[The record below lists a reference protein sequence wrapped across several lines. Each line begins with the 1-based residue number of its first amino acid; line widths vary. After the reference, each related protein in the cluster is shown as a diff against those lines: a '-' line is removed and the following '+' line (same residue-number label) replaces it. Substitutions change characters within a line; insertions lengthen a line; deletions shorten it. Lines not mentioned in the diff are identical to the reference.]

1 MRTALKLFIDIG
13 NSRLKWAA
21 WDGAEWQA
29 EGSVA
34 ADADPA
40 DWLGAVPR
48 PDGVW
53 IASVSAEARVAR
65 AIEACEARWNI
76 IPARLRTPAAACG
89 VRCAYAEPA
98 RLGIDRWLAVVA
110 AFRAARDAAV
120 VFDCGTAITMDAVTA
135 DGEHLGGLII
145 PGISLMRRA
154 LYGSTA
160 GIPDEGE
167 EGDVGLLARDTRS
180 AVSGGSLYA
189 AVAFMQR
196 VAGELRTH
204 LGPRARVFLTGGD
217 AARLQPL
224 LNDGEV
230 EWRPRLV
237 MEGMLAMV
245 EESECASS

>member
-1 MRTALKLFIDIG
+1 MKLFIDIG

-21 WDGAEWQA
+21 WDGAEWHA
-29 EGSVA
+29 EGSIA
-34 ADADPA
+34 ADANPA

-48 PDGVW
+48 PQGVW
-53 IASVSAEARVAR
+53 IASVSAEERVAR
-65 AIEACEARWNI
+65 VTAACGAMWNI
-76 IPARLRTPAAACG
+76 EPVRLRTPATACG
-89 VRCAYAEPA
+89 VRCAYADPA

-110 AFRAARDAAV
+110 AFREAQGAAV

-160 GIPDEGE
+160 GIPDEGD

-189 AVAFMQR
+189 AVAFTQR
-196 VAGELRTH
+196 VAGELRAH
-204 LGPRARVFLTGGD
+204 LGPATRVLLTGGD
-217 AARLQPL
+217 AERLHPL
-224 LNDGEV
+224 LNGDV
-230 EWRPRLV
+230 EWHPRLV